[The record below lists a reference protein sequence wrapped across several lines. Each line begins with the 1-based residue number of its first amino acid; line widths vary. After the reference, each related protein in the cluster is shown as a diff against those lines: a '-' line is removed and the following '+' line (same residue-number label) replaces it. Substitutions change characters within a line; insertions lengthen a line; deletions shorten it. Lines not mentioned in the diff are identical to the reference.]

1 MNVLA
6 LLSVVLL
13 VVFNQ
18 VDVASSFAWWVI
30 DRRALVLFAR
40 PDSTLTRFVS
50 RSPPQEALRRSRGVR
65 IGIPLRQALVRCAV
79 QFVRR
84 QSSAGPSTGRPTPKH
99 RQAPTSSK
107 RELLTS
113 TPFLLSLRRAFIE
126 KTYPGQTSKAQ
137 VMIDIGFLVTTKH
150 DVEDDKANVDYGVYG
165 PSNALL
171 TSEQGVSE
179 GEIDLHTAA
188 EAAGPY
194 KLCVRVSGGK
204 LLRPSVIVDI
214 SYFSV
219 FYDGDDMG
227 LDLHD
232 SSDEKGDMKETLAT
246 HEQIEDIELG
256 LAKLDRF
263 LHNVTSETRFLYAR
277 TLRHLR
283 TSESTLSR
291 TKWYYAT
298 LYSFIIVASVVQI
311 MVIRFLFRKSQRGGL
326 MML

>member
-1 MNVLA
+1 MSAYLP
-6 LLSVVLL
+6 
-13 VVFNQ
+13 
-18 VDVASSFAWWVI
+18 DKHWCVAPFSSFDV
-30 DRRALVLFAR
+30 
-40 PDSTLTRFVS
+40 
-50 RSPPQEALRRSRGVR
+50 
-65 IGIPLRQALVRCAV
+65 
-79 QFVRR
+79 
-84 QSSAGPSTGRPTPKH
+84 GRPKH
-99 RQAPTSSK
+99 RPTDTQAPTSTDKHRRRRREK
-107 RELLTS
+107 REPLTS
-113 TPFLLSLRRAFIE
+113 TPFLLSLRRAYIE

-137 VMIDIGFLVTTKH
+137 VMVDIGFLVTTKH

-171 TSEQGVSE
+171 TSEHGVSE

-219 FYDGDDMG
+219 FYDGDEMG

-232 SSDEKGDMKETLAT
+232 SSDEKGDVKETLAT
-246 HEQIEDIELG
+246 HEQIEDIEHG